1 MCFQIA
7 QLVNHLHTS
16 LPVCCKCN
24 MSAGVNCVSCNSVFF
39 NFIED
44 NTFYLF
50 SCYVQTS
57 KEGDTLWSI
66 GEICIFMKLIFTLL
80 HCSSFVNST
89 CVGGCVTWDVAVAD
103 IELCMVQV
111 PSVTK
116 SFIIGAHKW
125 HNRVRV
131 IYCEC
136 RVTQCG
142 LLLSRLDLCIL

>member
-1 MCFQIA
+1 MFHVIPYFLILLKTIHFICSAADMFK
-7 QLVNHLHTS
+7 
-16 LPVCCKCN
+16 PVRR
-24 MSAGVNCVSCNSVFF
+24 G
-39 NFIED
+39 
-44 NTFYLF
+44 
-50 SCYVQTS
+50 
-57 KEGDTLWSI
+57 TLCGALWKF
-66 GEICIFMKLIFTLL
+66 CIFMKLIFTLL

-131 IYCEC
+131 ICSNFKYICEC
-136 RVTQCG
+136 PVMQCG